1 MQPFQSRFV
10 YTQNFQ
16 IMKIKFISKLYG
28 IEFIDTETYEPIKA
42 KTSSTIYKCVEH
54 LFEKWFETASSE
66 YRAMYL
72 GEEGCPAIFKRKGA
86 IRNGIELFI
95 ENIVE
100 TFEGRDFMILD
111 TKFLVKYAAF
121 QD

>member
-1 MQPFQSRFV
+1 
-10 YTQNFQ
+10 
-16 IMKIKFISKLYG
+16 MKIKFISKTYG
-28 IEFIDTETYEPIKA
+28 IEFIDTDTYEPIKA
-42 KTSSTIYKCVEH
+42 KTSSTIFKCVEY
-54 LFEKWFETASSE
+54 LFEKWFETAQSE

-72 GEEGCPAIFKRKGA
+72 GEEDCPAIFTRKGA

-100 TFEGRDFMILD
+100 TFEGNDFLTLD
-111 TKFLVKYAAF
+111 TCHLLKYLDIEAAF